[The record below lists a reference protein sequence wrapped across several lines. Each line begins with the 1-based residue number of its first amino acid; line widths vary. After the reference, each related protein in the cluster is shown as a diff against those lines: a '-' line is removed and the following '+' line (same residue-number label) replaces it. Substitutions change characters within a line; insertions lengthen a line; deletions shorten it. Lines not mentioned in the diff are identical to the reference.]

1 MCTVEW
7 NLIIGTWW
15 FWIFRGSPYI
25 LGQFLAWPDSLFNQI
40 HALCEQSTIVM
51 FMNSFQISRSGSR
64 VVKTLKTLR
73 LVSTPTLG
81 LLFPSVKLSL
91 VAPLGRS
98 AFLLNSSTAC
108 FSSLKFVSS
117 PFEFYFFDFNPF
129 MIQKFLYFSQTCNLQ
144 AEFVYILSAQSRQ
157 TNSACRLQ
165 VWLKYKDWQNACFN

>member
-1 MCTVEW
+1 MVKKDKFCKRSLWTPPYQMFTVEW

-81 LLFPSVKLSL
+81 LLFPRVKLSL

-98 AFLLNSSTAC
+98 AFLLKSSTAC
-108 FSSLKFVSS
+108 FSSFRH
-117 PFEFYFFDFNPF
+117 FE
-129 MIQKFLYFSQTCNLQ
+129 SQ
-144 AEFVYILSAQSRQ
+144 YSQSQ
-157 TNSACRLQ
+157 S
-165 VWLKYKDWQNACFN
+165 